1 MMRHT
6 RISLLIL
13 LIAVVSLLAG
23 CPPPQT
29 SDDIKREQ
37 QERSLAEGNMKVG
50 MPGIINFRQAKIMR
64 MIQELCDQEI
74 VTYTYVENMMPRVV
88 PGLTARG
95 GKFTYIGETIGF
107 PLPYASQFTAPESM
121 QSYNL
126 KNTGSSEHRYGVAR
140 LPQAD
145 PDGLFKPGSAEGSWV
160 LMKDPKSDKVSP
172 FYSESRLTCFT
183 FKLEFDGA
191 EQAAAAKATQVR

>member
-6 RISLLIL
+6 RIGLLIL
-13 LIAVVSLLAG
+13 LISVVALLAG
-23 CPPPQT
+23 CPPQQT
-29 SDDIKREQ
+29 ADDIKREQ
-37 QERSLAEGNMKVG
+37 QQASLKDGNMKVG

-74 VTYTYVENMMPRVV
+74 VTYTYVENMMPKVV
-88 PGLTARG
+88 PGLTVRG

-107 PLPYASQFTAPESM
+107 PLPYSAQFTAPESM
-121 QSYNL
+121 QTYNVRGS
-126 KNTGSSEHRYGVAR
+126 TGDAQRYGVAR

-160 LMKDPKSDKVSP
+160 LMKDPESDKVSP
-172 FYSESRLTCFT
+172 FYSESRLTTFT
-183 FKLEFDGA
+183 FKLKFDGA
-191 EQAAAAKATQVR
+191 EQEVPVKATR